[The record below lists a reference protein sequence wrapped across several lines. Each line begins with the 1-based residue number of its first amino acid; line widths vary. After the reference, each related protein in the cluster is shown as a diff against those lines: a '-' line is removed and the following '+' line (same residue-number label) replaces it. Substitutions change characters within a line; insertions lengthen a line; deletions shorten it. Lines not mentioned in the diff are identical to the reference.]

1 MNKYNRYND
10 KMKSI
15 SLMVIFLSHDDGIEQ
30 ILASRVMRSIVFQ
43 VFQFIPYFI
52 ILSIIIHH
60 SDYND
65 TIRTVKFD
73 EESSK
78 WRR

>member
-52 ILSIIIHH
+52 ILSIMHE
-60 SDYND
+60 N
-65 TIRTVKFD
+65 RPA
-73 EESSK
+73 
-78 WRR
+78 RA